1 MPDALVPSNL
11 EADDHAISSNLFLEV
26 KGLQDWQDG
35 QGGIVK
41 QRWLKDRLRVKP
53 LAADRRVPPVQ
64 FAPDNATWR
73 QIQQWSSL
81 MHVDLCMAKFVNGMS
96 EWHLALVGPKE
107 KARLLTCHYGKC
119 WNRVHE
125 ENLWKK
131 SLQFGEKTAYV
142 WFTISLC
149 RFTISRDVL
158 LMFWHFT
165 FARINAWELWAWTS
179 LTREIVLLF
188 LSGAGLPRIGNE
200 TEIWIYLPSIVLT
213 FQRLTLQSYESSL
226 VLPSS
231 VLSSSLLNQSPR
243 TEYLKRLNGP
253 KCHRQGLAKVHHE
266 LERSHAKSDGA
277 RTFASFPRHME
288 FDIS

>member
-41 QRWLKDRLRVKP
+41 QRWLKGRLRVKP
-53 LAADRRVPPVQ
+53 LAADRRVQPVQ

-73 QIQQWSSL
+73 QIQQWSPL
-81 MHVDLCMAKFVNGMS
+81 MHVDLRMAKFVNGMS

-131 SLQFGEKTAYV
+131 SLQFGEKTAYAR
-142 WFTISLC
+142 FTISLC
-149 RFTISRDVL
+149 RFTISHDVL
-158 LMFWHFT
+158 LMFLT
-165 FARINAWELWAWTS
+165 FHLRQDQRLRALGMNLIDKRDRLVILVRCWTS
-179 LTREIVLLF
+179 
-188 LSGAGLPRIGNE
+188 PHWKWDGNMD
-200 TEIWIYLPSIVLT
+200 LPSIALT
-213 FQRLTLQSYESSL
+213 FQRWTLQSYESSL
-226 VLPSS
+226 VVPSS

-253 KCHRQGLAKVHHE
+253 KCHRQVLAKVHHE
-266 LERSHAKSDGA
+266 LERSHAKSDSA